1 MPIHEF
7 RCLNCN
13 YTFELLIMSNDE
25 LESVR
30 CPKCQSPEVTK
41 LMSAGNI
48 SVNEGPSKTTPQSH
62 SGVEHHK
69 CESGTCATVNLPGY
83 ER

>member
-7 RCLNCN
+7 KCLNCD
-13 YTFELLIMSNDE
+13 YTFELLIMSKDE
-25 LESVR
+25 MESVR
-30 CPKCQSPEVTK
+30 CPKCQSPDVAR

-48 SVNEGPSKTTPQSH
+48 ISKGAKRVSQSH

-69 CESGTCATVNLPGY
+69 CKCGTCATVTLPGY

>member
-13 YTFELLIMSNDE
+13 YTFELLIMSKDE
-25 LESVR
+25 MDSVR
-30 CPKCQSPEVTK
+30 CPKCQSPEVSK

-48 SVNEGPSKTTPQSH
+48 SVNEGPSRNNPQSH
-62 SGVEHHK
+62 ATKQTHI
-69 CESGTCATVNLPGY
+69 CDSGTCTTINLPGY
-83 ER
+83 EK